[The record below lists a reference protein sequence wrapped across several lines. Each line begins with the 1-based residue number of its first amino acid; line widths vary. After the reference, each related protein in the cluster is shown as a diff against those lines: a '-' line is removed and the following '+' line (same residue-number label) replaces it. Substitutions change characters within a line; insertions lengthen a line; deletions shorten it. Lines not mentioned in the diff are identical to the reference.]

1 MDKPLIH
8 YDKRIVRRSI
18 DKDYLTQE
26 EFDNF
31 INTLPDRAADSDPLD
46 LEEEA
51 KVAPAAPPEIS
62 DAAGA
67 PDEGEPETPAVGGK
81 PKLPRLLRRPRPR
94 KQGRRRSLKGRE
106 HLQPRTMKGRL
117 KARLKTRRKALSP
130 GEYRI

>member
-31 INTLPDRAADSDPLD
+31 INTLPDRAADSEPLD

-67 PDEGEPETPAVGGK
+67 PDEGEPETPAVGGEAEV
-81 PKLPRLLRRPRPR
+81 PASPAEATPTETGSAPLPEGEGASATADD
-94 KQGRRRSLKGRE
+94 QGPAE
-106 HLQPRTMKGRL
+106 
-117 KARLKTRRKALSP
+117 SP
-130 GEYRI
+130 VENKEEGA